1 MISIRNQTEGYISQ
15 KTQNEGVVS
24 QENSL
29 VGELNYSLT
38 KVFPKLEN
46 IKIEPQLEEQHL
58 ISKEYGFG
66 EITVLKI
73 PTENLQINPSINK
86 QEFLGIYRQINVEA
100 VTSEIDK
107 NIQPENIKKGKNIL
121 GIDGSYTG
129 IDTEDADVLPENLL
143 IGKIA
148 YAKGNRVIGTMPNNG
163 PLEYSAI
170 EQEQIIPSGY
180 TTGGI
185 IRAVDITSLAE
196 YQRCQSLA
204 DMILGE
210 TGGVI

>member
-1 MISIRNQTEGYISQ
+1 MISVRN
-15 KTQNEGVVS
+15 QNEGNIS
-24 QENSL
+24 SKDTL
-29 VGELNYSLT
+29 VGELNYSVNKIL
-38 KVFPKLEN
+38 PKLEN
-46 IKIEPQLEEQHL
+46 IEIEPKLEEQLL

-66 EITVLKI
+66 EIRVLKI

-86 QEFLGIYRQINVEA
+86 QEFLGIYRQINVEP
-100 VTSEIDK
+100 VTSKIDP
-107 NIQPENIKKGKNIL
+107 NIQPENIRKGRNIL

-163 PLEYSAI
+163 SLEYSAI

>member
-1 MISIRNQTEGYISQ
+1 MITVRNTSDGQISERIKLNIDLSNRQTVIG
-15 KTQNEGVVS
+15 KL
-24 QENSL
+24 NSTITNIYP
-29 VGELNYSLT
+29 V
-38 KVFPKLEN
+38 LEN
-46 IKIEPQLEEQHL
+46 VEIEPQLEEQHL

-129 IDTEDADVLPENLL
+129 IDTEDADVVPQNIL
-143 IGKIA
+143 INKIA
-148 YAKGNRVIGTMPNNG
+148 YAKGQRIVGTMPNNG
-163 PLEYSAI
+163 
-170 EQEQIIPSGY
+170 IINFQPTETKQTIPEGY
-180 TTGGI
+180 TLGGVI
-185 IRAVDITSLAE
+185 EAIDITTLSD
-196 YQRCQSLA
+196 YQRCEDLA